1 MNFKELQKREINE
14 GGIQYIVK
22 FENNY
27 GASIVQHHFSYGNEQ
42 GLWELAV
49 IKYEPNETDIYNF
62 DLCYS
67 THITNDVLGYL
78 SENDVNETL
87 VKIKDLKN
95 D

>member
-42 GLWELAV
+42 
-49 IKYEPNETDIYNF
+49 
-62 DLCYS
+62 
-67 THITNDVLGYL
+67 
-78 SENDVNETL
+78 
-87 VKIKDLKN
+87 
-95 D
+95 